1 MNLNQDFTT
10 HGLLIKGGTYSASFR
25 RWAEANPTAP
35 FPSRKILA
43 ARCGTSTTSLDASH
57 APAAP
62 KLEWWDDTTIW
73 ESGVL
78 RRATP
83 EELAGRYN

>member
-1 MNLNQDFTT
+1 VFTT
-10 HGLLIKGGTYSASFR
+10 
-25 RWAEANPTAP
+25 EA
-35 FPSRKILA
+35 LGV
-43 ARCGTSTTSLDASH
+43 CGTGRTKWAADCDWTQKMDQRHHRAAGRLGLASH
-57 APAAP
+57 AGTGSHNSVSDAPAAP